1 MSKILIIENDVA
13 TKNHLVNLLQL
24 AAYDVIIAEDG
35 QQGIKIALTQKV
47 DLIICDSV
55 LPIING
61 YGVLHVLKRN
71 NILRDTS
78 FIFVDTVLNW
88 SEIRKGIELG
98 ASDYIINNIEAT
110 EFLDIIDKCLYK
122 MEQQRLQL
130 PEYANGAAQPVDFV
144 STLNDYMVDIKNDKT
159 VNVYKR
165 KQGIYSKS
173 NHPSAVYYILKGKVK
188 TYKRNSE
195 GKELITGLYREN
207 DFFGFMAVLE
217 RKTYCESAEAL
228 EDAEIAVI
236 PRAEFDAMIHNKPMV
251 MKKLIDMLAQNLEE
265 KEAKLLNIAYDS
277 LRQKV
282 AHTLLSIYNKYNVNS
297 EEFFCI
303 DITREN
309 LAAIAGVAKE
319 SLTRTLSDFR
329 QESLIDLIQSR
340 IKIINYPKLE
350 RLRNAY

>member
-13 TKNHLVNLLQL
+13 TKNHLVNILQL
-24 AAYDVIIAEDG
+24 AAYDVVIAEDG
-35 QQGIKIALTQKV
+35 QQGIQIALTQKV
-47 DLIICDSV
+47 DLIICDNV

-61 YGVLHVLKRN
+61 YGVLHVLRRN

-78 FIFVDTVLNW
+78 FVFVDTKLHW
-88 SEIRKGIELG
+88 PEIRKGIELG
-98 ASDYIINNIEAT
+98 ASDYIINNISAT
-110 EFLDIIDKCLYK
+110 EMLDIVDKCLYK
-122 MEQQRLQL
+122 IEQTRLQL
-130 PEYANGAAQPVDFV
+130 PENANGLPAPIDFV
-144 STLNDYMVDIKNDKT
+144 STLNDYMVDIKNDRNT
-159 VNVYKR
+159 NCFKR
-165 KQGIYSKS
+165 KQSIYSTN
-173 NHPSAVYYILKGKVK
+173 NHPFAVYYIIKGKVK

-195 GKELITGLYREN
+195 GKELITGLYRDNE
-207 DFFGFMAVLE
+207 FFGYMAVLE

-228 EDAEIAVI
+228 EDTEIAVI
-236 PRAEFDAMIHNKPMV
+236 PRAEFEAMVNNRPMI

-282 AHTLLSIYNKYNVNS
+282 AHTLISIYKKYNVNS
-297 EEFFCI
+297 EELFCI

-329 QESLIDLIQSR
+329 QESMIDLIHSR

-350 RLRNAY
+350 RLRNA